1 MASQTSASLILLSFL
16 LFVGGTLAGYLSA
29 GELSASLT
37 GILSEELSPILKL
50 PKPLL
55 ALAVFANNFSK
66 TFTAMLLGLLLAI
79 PPILFILANGF
90 ILGVVSF
97 EVAESE
103 GTLFLLLGILP
114 HGVFEVSAAALSTA
128 LGIRLGAAAYARLK
142 GRSFEVGRTLKLCLK
157 FYFSRIVPLLAVA
170 AVVEV
175 YVTPTLLSL
184 L

>member
-55 ALAVFANNFSK
+55 ALAVFANNLSK
-66 TFTAMLLGLLLAI
+66 TFMAMLLGLLLAI

-97 EVAESE
+97 EVVESK
-103 GTLFLLLGILP
+103 GILFLLLGILP
-114 HGVFEVSAAALSTA
+114 HGVFEVLAAILSTA
-128 LGIRLGAAAYARLK
+128 LGIRLGGAVYARLK
-142 GRSFEVGRTLKLCLK
+142 GKSFEVWRTLNLCLK

-170 AVVEV
+170 AVIEAFI
-175 YVTPTLLSL
+175 TPSLLSL